1 MGHSH
6 ESSLKAAKKLMPPIL
21 KEYVNLFKI
30 KMGLGIPP
38 INTVHALE
46 VCSGILPK
54 FIPLYG
60 EIRSLGIPHPIAL
73 KIAGNLSYNKVVAYI
88 KLMKLG
94 MGHEQAYYRA
104 TR

>member
-6 ESSLKAAKKLMPPIL
+6 DSSLKAANKLFTSYL

-30 KMGLGIPP
+30 KMGLGIKNIIPSE
-38 INTVHALE
+38 ALE
-46 VCSGILPK
+46 VCNAVIEK
-54 FIPLYG
+54 YIPLYG
-60 EIRSLGIPHPIAL
+60 EIRSLGIPHSIAFKTVQAL
-73 KIAGNLSYNKVVAYI
+73 TYHQVVDYI